1 MSDYKIIK
9 EDLNI
14 RYVPLLDVA
23 VGVKYGKND
32 PGYAEGV
39 KQDIFLRSPEMGRR
53 FHG

>member
-23 VGVKYGKND
+23 IGVKYGNKD
-32 PGYAEGV
+32 PGFAEGV
-39 KQDIFLRSPEMGRR
+39 KRDIFLRSPD
-53 FHG
+53 